1 MNEPT
6 DERVFIH
13 TVDASG
19 NISGV
24 NDEWVDFAAEN
35 GAPELTREGVA
46 GRAVWEFMEG
56 KETRHISRL
65 ILEKVIKTGRTI
77 TLPYRCDS
85 PDLRRFLEMEIS
97 KGEGGLV
104 VFKSRILKI
113 EKREHAG
120 LLDTGAPRSEEMLTI
135 CSWCRRVRCP
145 DGWAEV
151 DDAVRTLGLFTM
163 DTLPQITHGMCE
175 DCSNL
180 VASKVRS

>member
-1 MNEPT
+1 MNGLV

-35 GAPELTREGVA
+35 GAPELTGEAVA
-46 GRAVWEFMEG
+46 GRPIWDFMEG

-65 ILEKVIKTGRTI
+65 ILDKVRKTGRTI

-85 PDLRRFLEMEIS
+85 PDLKRYLEMEIS
-97 KGEGGLV
+97 MGEQGQV
-104 VFKSRILKI
+104 VFRSKVLRM
-113 EKREHAG
+113 EKRVHAG
-120 LLDTGAPRSEEMLTI
+120 LLDAGAPRSERMLTI
-135 CSWCRRVRCP
+135 CSWCRRVRLP
-145 DGWAEV
+145 AGWAEV
-151 DDAVRTLGLFTM
+151 DEAVRRLGLFSM

-180 VASKVRS
+180 VASRVKG

>member
-1 MNEPT
+1 MNGLV
-6 DERVFIH
+6 DERVFSH

-35 GAPELTREGVA
+35 GAPELTKEAVA
-46 GRAVWEFMEG
+46 GRPIWDFMEG

-65 ILEKVIKTGRTI
+65 ILDKVRKTGRTI

-85 PDLRRFLEMEIS
+85 PDFKRYLEMEIS
-97 KGEGGLV
+97 RGEDEQV
-104 VFKSRILKI
+104 VFRSRVLRL

-120 LLDTGAPRSEEMLTI
+120 LLDAQAVRSEKMLTI
-135 CSWCRRVRCP
+135 CSWCRRVRTP
-145 DGWAEV
+145 EGWAEV
-151 DDAVRTLGLFTM
+151 DDAVRTLGLFSM

-180 VASKVRS
+180 VASKLKR